1 MRNAARQS
9 GQGWP
14 ATLVGDGNGEGG
26 RTSEDEVRAGEEPT
40 SEHDLGAEGV
50 VHDAQAEREYQE
62 EEEREGG
69 LEGVEEG
76 NCTGPLFE
84 TRKNG

>member
-1 MRNAARQS
+1 M
-9 GQGWP
+9 
-14 ATLVGDGNGEGG
+14 GDGNGEGG
-26 RTSEDEVRAGEEPT
+26 RTSEDEVRAGEGPT

-69 LEGVEEG
+69 PEGVEKG
-76 NCTGPLFE
+76 DCTRPSLE
-84 TRKNG
+84 TRENG